1 MLQIPHDEI
10 VNFNLYSSSA
20 RWGILKTPT
29 NPGTLPVIIKAI
41 TTLEWLES
49 QRPGLITASVGAE
62 LTEELTSQS
71 FTFELHQH
79 IMKFEKS
86 FMKHS
91 LLIEGMLVLCIAV
104 MLVYVYGYD
113 VSMLYN

>member
-1 MLQIPHDEI
+1 
-10 VNFNLYSSSA
+10 
-20 RWGILKTPT
+20 
-29 NPGTLPVIIKAI
+29 LPVIIKAI

-49 QRPGLITASVGAE
+49 QRPGLITSSVGAE
-62 LTEELTSQS
+62 LTEDLTSQS
-71 FTFELHQH
+71 FTSEYGSLHQH

-86 FMKHS
+86 FMTHS